1 MLEKQGDFHG
11 RLVRLEAQLVD
22 VQVLNWGARIF
33 LKPDG
38 QRYVGAVIMVEDVA
52 RVKDIRPGSRVALTG
67 VLEVLHQDKPGVQDR
82 LRISSFQILLRG
94 MEDVTVVSLAPWWT
108 TQRLL
113 WLSLGALALLA
124 AAAFWILLL
133 RRLLAWKSAQL
144 ESALKHHRDAELEH
158 DAAQRERMRLAS
170 DLHDGFQQLLA
181 GSVYRLNAAARKLPA
196 APEEAAEH
204 IASARQTMAHT
215 QEAFRNALWGLT
227 EVAEG
232 PPDFP
237 RLLEQATRR
246 MDHWEDRVRI
256 HVSGEPRPFSRH
268 LMGSLLLLFQEAVG
282 NAFRHGMASLVKVEV
297 SYDEN
302 DLTMVIADDGSG
314 FDAALLPEGSGHYGV
329 QSMRDRMRWLGG
341 TFSLESQ
348 LGKGTYVTASIS
360 WEKAAALEN
369 PPPWGTYK
377 NKPELTQPP

>member
-1 MLEKQGDFHG
+1 
-11 RLVRLEAQLVD
+11 
-22 VQVLNWGARIF
+22 
-33 LKPDG
+33 
-38 QRYVGAVIMVEDVA
+38 
-52 RVKDIRPGSRVALTG
+52 
-67 VLEVLHQDKPGVQDR
+67 
-82 LRISSFQILLRG
+82 
-94 MEDVTVVSLAPWWT
+94 
-108 TQRLL
+108 
-113 WLSLGALALLA
+113 
-124 AAAFWILLL
+124 
-133 RRLLAWKSAQL
+133 
-144 ESALKHHRDAELEH
+144 
-158 DAAQRERMRLAS
+158 
-170 DLHDGFQQLLA
+170 
-181 GSVYRLNAAARKLPA
+181 
-196 APEEAAEH
+196 
-204 IASARQTMAHT
+204 
-215 QEAFRNALWGLT
+215 
-227 EVAEG
+227 
-232 PPDFP
+232 
-237 RLLEQATRR
+237 

-360 WEKAAALEN
+360 WEKAAALEKS
-369 PPPWGTYK
+369 PSWGTYK